1 MPDRRTFI
9 TGAATIAA
17 LSVVTIPVALAAT
30 TAEVDAA
37 LADILNGRSALEG
50 GVAVD
55 LPRLAENGAQ
65 VPVTIRIDSPMTED
79 DHVTAIH
86 ILATQNPAP
95 GVGTFH
101 LSPRLARAEV
111 FTRIRM
117 AEAQDVIVL
126 AELSDGRVLQ
136 TAARVAVSVGGCAT

>member
-1 MPDRRTFI
+1 MLDRRTFI